1 MRDTSIP
8 QVVRPVSV
16 VGFGCWPLSGH
27 GTWTGGDDAT
37 SIAAVRRAVELGVT
51 FFDVAPVY
59 GHGHAERVLGQ
70 ALVGRRDDVVIAT
83 KCGLVWDDRER
94 VTNDLTAVSLP
105 GQVDASLRRLGID
118 HVDICQMHWPD
129 PATPVEESMEALL
142 ALADD

>member
-1 MRDTSIP
+1 MRS
-8 QVVRPVSV
+8 S
-16 VGFGCWPLSGH
+16 W
-27 GTWTGGDDAT
+27 
-37 SIAAVRRAVELGVT
+37 VT